1 MDGKQI
7 RQVLKVFFGVCLL
20 LLSVLLLLLNAFFL
34 SGGFDVSL
42 LLLNVLALLA
52 GLLMTVFG
60 IAALPTTR

>member
-1 MDGKQI
+1 MDWKQI

-42 LLLNVLALLA
+42 LLLNVLALFA

-60 IAALPTTR
+60 IASLPTSR

>member
-20 LLSVLLLLLNAFFL
+20 LLSVLLLLLKAFFL

-42 LLLNVLALLA
+42 LLLNVLTLLA

>member
-42 LLLNVLALLA
+42 LLLNVLALFA

-60 IAALPTTR
+60 IAALPTPR

>member
-42 LLLNVLALLA
+42 LLNVLTLLA

>member
-20 LLSVLLLLLNAFFL
+20 LLSILLLLLNAFFL

-42 LLLNVLALLA
+42 LLLNVLALFA

>member
-1 MDGKQI
+1 MDWKQI

-42 LLLNVLALLA
+42 LLLNVLTLLA

>member
-42 LLLNVLALLA
+42 LLLNVLTLLA